1 MSEQTMQKGLLIAG
15 GLLGLGLL
23 GYVLFRDKEQTVEDA
38 EFTIV
43 EESKSEKEDKP
54 IPVKKVIPVV
64 EIKPIVS
71 LEKEKKAIV
80 NKPEVLPE
88 PNDDFPLKL
97 GSKGERVYQLRVYLL
112 KNHGAAKGIITDE
125 FDAITEERVLRLYKV
140 KEVSEQ
146 LFNERKMGKIKKQQK
161 DGRKEKH

>member
-1 MSEQTMQKGLLIAG
+1 MQKGLLIAG

-23 GYVLFRDKEQTVEDA
+23 GYVLFRDKEETVEDA

-43 EESKSEKEDKP
+43 EKSKPEKEDKP
-54 IPVKKVIPVV
+54 TPVKKMIPVV
-64 EIKPIVS
+64 EMEPIVS

-88 PNDDFPLKL
+88 PNDNFPLKL

-112 KNHGAAKGIITDE
+112 KNHGVAKGLITDE

-140 KEVSEQ
+140 KEVTEQ
-146 LFNERKMGKIKKQQK
+146 LFNERNMGKIKKQQK
-161 DGRKEKH
+161 DGRKAKH

>member
-1 MSEQTMQKGLLIAG
+1 MQKGLLIAG

-23 GYVLFRDKEQTVEDA
+23 GYVLFRDKEETVEDA

-43 EESKSEKEDKP
+43 EESQPVKIQKP
-54 IPVKKVIPVV
+54 IPQKKEVSMVKMKPV
-64 EIKPIVS
+64 VS
-71 LEKEKKAIV
+71 LEKEKKAISI
-80 NKPEVLPE
+80 KPEVLPE

-112 KNHGAAKGIITDE
+112 KNHGAAKSLITDE
-125 FDAITEERVLRLYKV
+125 FDAITEERVMKFYKV

-146 LFNERKMGKIKKQQK
+146 LFKQYKMGTIKKQQEN
-161 DGRKEKH
+161 GRKAKH

>member
-23 GYVLFRDKEQTVEDA
+23 GFVLFRDKEETIEDA

-54 IPVKKVIPVV
+54 IPVKKVVPVV
-64 EIKPIVS
+64 EMKPVVP

-80 NKPEVLPE
+80 IKPEVLPE

-112 KNHGAAKGIITDE
+112 KNHGAAKGLITDE
-125 FDAITEERVLRLYKV
+125 FDAITEERMMKFYKV

-146 LFNERKMGKIKKQQK
+146 LFNELNMEKIKKQQK
-161 DGRKEKH
+161 DARKKKH

>member
-1 MSEQTMQKGLLIAG
+1 MQKGLLIAG

-23 GYVLFRDKEQTVEDA
+23 GYVLFRDKEETVEDA

-43 EESKSEKEDKP
+43 EESKPEKEDKP
-54 IPVKKVIPVV
+54 IPVKKVVPVV
-64 EIKPIVS
+64 EMKPIVS
-71 LEKEKKAIV
+71 VEKEKKAIV

-97 GSKGERVYQLRVYLL
+97 GNKGERVYQLRVYLL
-112 KNHGAAKGIITDE
+112 KNHGAAKGLITDE
-125 FDAITEERVLRLYKV
+125 FDATTEERVMQFYKV

-161 DGRKEKH
+161 DGRKAKH

>member
-1 MSEQTMQKGLLIAG
+1 MQKGLLIAG

-23 GYVLFRDKEQTVEDA
+23 GYVLFRDKEETVEDA

-43 EESKSEKEDKP
+43 EVSKSEKENKP
-54 IPVKKVIPVV
+54 TPVKKVIPVV
-64 EIKPIVS
+64 EMKPIVS
-71 LEKEKKAIV
+71 VEKEKKAIV
-80 NKPEVLPE
+80 NKPEVLQE

-112 KNHGAAKGIITDE
+112 KNHGVAKGLITDE
-125 FDAITEERVLRLYKV
+125 FDATTEERVMKFYKV

-146 LFNERKMGKIKKQQK
+146 LFNERNMGKVKKQQK
-161 DGRKEKH
+161 DGRKAKH

>member
-1 MSEQTMQKGLLIAG
+1 MQKGLLIAG

-23 GYVLFRDKEQTVEDA
+23 GYVLFRDKEETVEDA

-54 IPVKKVIPVV
+54 IAVKKAIPVV

-71 LEKEKKAIV
+71 EEKEKKVIV
-80 NKPEVLPE
+80 IKPEIVIE

-112 KNHGAAKGIITDE
+112 KNHGAAKGLLTDE

-146 LFNERKMGKIKKQQK
+146 FFKERHIGKIKKQQK
-161 DGRKEKH
+161 DGRKAKH

>member
-1 MSEQTMQKGLLIAG
+1 MQKGLLIAG

-23 GYVLFRDKEQTVEDA
+23 GYVLFRDKEETVEDA

-43 EESKSEKEDKP
+43 EESQPVKVEKP
-54 IPVKKVIPVV
+54 IPQK
-64 EIKPIVS
+64 
-71 LEKEKKAIV
+71 KEKKAISI
-80 NKPEVLPE
+80 KPEVLPE

-112 KNHGAAKGIITDE
+112 KNHGAAKGLITDE
-125 FDAITEERVLRLYKV
+125 FDAVTEERVLRLYKV

-146 LFNERKMGKIKKQQK
+146 LFNERNMGNIKKQHK
-161 DGRKEKH
+161 DGRKTKH